1 MATKS
6 QSTRKKTPT
15 KKAPVK
21 KTAPARSTT
30 STRVR
35 TKRAEAMQSFKVSKP
50 EESFFTFR
58 ITRQTFYW
66 IILMI
71 AVVACTLW
79 ILKLQS
85 DVNELYDQIQ
95 LLTEAPR

>member
-6 QSTRKKTPT
+6 QSTRKKAPAKKTTT
-15 KKAPVK
+15 KKA
-21 KTAPARSTT
+21 TPARSTA

-35 TKRAEAMQSFKVSKP
+35 TKRAKAMQSFKVTTP
-50 EESFFTFR
+50 DESFFTFR
-58 ITRQTFYW
+58 ITKQTVYW
-66 IILMI
+66 IILMV
-71 AVVACTLW
+71 AVAACTLW

-95 LLTEAPR
+95 LLSSPR